1 MFPVIRDRPRTVR
14 VNRRFALV
22 LLILSL
28 AISGFAQRNFT
39 PLPPNY
45 KTVLENSTFKV
56 IRVHYGPH
64 EKVPVHDH
72 PDTPTV
78 YVYLNNSGPVRI
90 IHEEETRPFTLV
102 RPPTH
107 KGAFRV
113 SPGGLERHSI
123 ENLGDLESDFLRV
136 ELLRTRLGDKT
147 LEFRGPA
154 PNDLTHNLSANEFS
168 SPHLSIVRTI
178 CASKTP
184 CSIPASQAP
193 SVIVALSNS
202 TITSNDQSNSL
213 DLGGVMAVPPRQSL
227 LLSPSGSEPAHILQ
241 IVVHPARSANR

>member
-1 MFPVIRDRPRTVR
+1 VQL
-14 VNRRFALV
+14 NRRFAV
-22 LLILSL
+22 VFLILS
-28 AISGFAQRNFT
+28 IYGVAQRNST

-45 KTVLENSTFKV
+45 KTVLQTSTFKI

-78 YVYLNNSGPVRI
+78 YVYLNNSSPVRI
-90 IHEEETRPFTLV
+90 IHEEETKPFTLV

-113 SPGGLERHSI
+113 SAGRLERHSI

-136 ELLRTRLGDKT
+136 ELLRARFGDKT

-154 PNDLTHNLSANEFS
+154 PNDLTHNLSATEFS
-168 SPHLSIVRTI
+168 SPRLSIVRTI
-178 CASKTP
+178 CAGKTP

-193 SVIVALSNS
+193 SVIVALSES
-202 TITSNDQSNSL
+202 TITSNGQSNSL
-213 DLGGVMAVPPRQSL
+213 DLGGVKAVPPRQSL
-227 LLSPSGSEPAHILQ
+227 LLSPIGNEPAHILQ

>member
-1 MFPVIRDRPRTVR
+1 M
-14 VNRRFALV
+14 NRRFALV

-28 AISGFAQRNFT
+28 AISGVAQRNDE

-45 KTVLENSTFKV
+45 KTVLENSIFRI

-72 PDTPTV
+72 PDTATV

-90 IHEEETRPFTLV
+90 IHEEETKPFTLV

-113 SPGGLERHSI
+113 SAGRLERHSI
-123 ENLGDLESDFLRV
+123 KNLGELESDFLRV
-136 ELLRTRLGDKT
+136 ELLRARLGDKT
-147 LEFRGPA
+147 PEFRGPA
-154 PNDLTHNLSANEFS
+154 PNDLTHNLSATEYS
-168 SPHLSIVRTI
+168 SPHLSIARTI

-184 CSIPASQAP
+184 CSIPASQES

-202 TITSNDQSNSL
+202 TITSNGQSNSL

-227 LLSPSGSEPAHILQ
+227 LLSPIGDEPAHILQ